1 MLVLGSLFS
10 SLPTCV
16 LGSAIIV
23 ALFPM
28 FEQFSQLPQL
38 WRLSK
43 SDFAIWVI
51 TCASTV
57 FLDIGLGLGIGI
69 GVVLFSAVVLSRI
82 SKGYLLQEAG
92 AADLHVAAAKHTRST
107 RTKGVAIFRFEGTL
121 YYASAQRFKSELYA
135 ATLDPREQ
143 QAGKD
148 DSPNEEVEKD
158 KHSDVESMP
167 DSIVPNGKG
176 AEGGI
181 HTIIID
187 CSALTFLDMTGIN
200 TIKDLA
206 KDFPAV
212 GVQVVLAAT
221 SERVQSALG
230 RAGVLG
236 GEDSMAVYPTIE
248 DAISVV
254 SSPAPSKAPVKDTH
268 L

>member
-1 MLVLGSLFS
+1 
-10 SLPTCV
+10 
-16 LGSAIIV
+16 
-23 ALFPM
+23 M
-28 FEQFSQLPQL
+28 FQQFSQLPQL

-43 SDFAIWVI
+43 SDFVIWVM

-57 FLDIGLGLGIGI
+57 FLDIGVGLGIGI
-69 GVVLFSAVVLSRI
+69 GVVLFSAVALSRI

-107 RTKGVAIFRFEGTL
+107 PIKGVAVFRFEGTL
-121 YYASAQRFKSELYA
+121 YYASAQRFRSELYA
-135 ATLDPREQ
+135 ATLDPRAQ
-143 QAGKD
+143 QAGED
-148 DSPNEEVEKD
+148 DSPKEEVEKD
-158 KHSDVESMP
+158 KHSDVESGSKNSEEPMA
-167 DSIVPNGKG
+167 DSVVRNGKG

-181 HTIIID
+181 RTIIID
-187 CSALTFLDMTGIN
+187 CSSFTFLDMAGIN
-200 TIKDLA
+200 TIKDLS

-230 RAGVLG
+230 RAGVLS
-236 GEDSMAVYPTIE
+236 GEGSMAVYPTIE

-254 SSPAPSKAPVKDTH
+254 SSPAPSKAPVDEDTH